1 MVVACSISVW
11 LRYLRFCCRV
21 VAVIALGPS
30 VCRAAV
36 ARAVDIFDGS
46 LLCALERIR
55 HPWAGW

>member
-11 LRYLRFCCRV
+11 LRYRRFCCRV
-21 VAVIALGPS
+21 VVVIALGPS

-36 ARAVDIFDGS
+36 ARAVDIFDEWMLS
-46 LLCALERIR
+46 WLDRMR